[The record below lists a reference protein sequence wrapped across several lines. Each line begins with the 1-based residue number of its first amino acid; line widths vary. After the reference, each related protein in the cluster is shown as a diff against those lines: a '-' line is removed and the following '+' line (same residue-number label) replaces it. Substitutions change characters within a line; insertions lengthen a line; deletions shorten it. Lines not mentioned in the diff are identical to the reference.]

1 MTETRKERRDR
12 KRAEGVQ
19 RRLAAALEDAWQR
32 ISEEKRAE
40 FIGNGTDIR
49 VDGRY
54 LLASTNGEV
63 WCMIDRTNY
72 LLSKRSVQFPIT
84 YRRDSRKPRPWGNNS
99 PETAKDFGRT

>member
-1 MTETRKERRDR
+1 MGRMGEVTMTETRKERRDR

-63 WCMIDRTNY
+63 WCMIDR
-72 LLSKRSVQFPIT
+72 LWLH
-84 YRRDSRKPRPWGNNS
+84 SRGDELPVVETIGAVPDYV
-99 PETAKDFGRT
+99 PEGFT